1 MDELGMGLIWMVVD
15 FISALSFFVSMAELA
30 LKRKNKNQGF
40 FQVAGVNW
48 WVVVLGLGWWWV
60 DEKEGKTERWRTEM
74 KREERRERGFFILF
88 YCVIYM
94 ILICC
99 MKK

>member
-40 FQVAGVNW
+40 FSSCRCELVGGCFGFGL
-48 WVVVLGLGWWWV
+48 VVGG
-60 DEKEGKTERWRTEM
+60 
-74 KREERRERGFFILF
+74 
-88 YCVIYM
+88 
-94 ILICC
+94 
-99 MKK
+99 